1 MKTLPK
7 QIRIRDQ
14 WRFGKE
20 PNTIVTHTLERYERN
35 GEYHIGYFSHEWK
48 ECLDYAVSKDS
59 FETCEKELLSKLNN
73 NFYYGVKLKDIM
85 V

>member
-1 MKTLPK
+1 M
-7 QIRIRDQ
+7 R
-14 WRFGKE
+14 G
-20 PNTIVTHTLERYERN
+20 
-35 GEYHIGYFSHEWK
+35 GEYYVGYLSHEWH
-48 ECLDYAVSKDS
+48 ECLDCAVSKDS